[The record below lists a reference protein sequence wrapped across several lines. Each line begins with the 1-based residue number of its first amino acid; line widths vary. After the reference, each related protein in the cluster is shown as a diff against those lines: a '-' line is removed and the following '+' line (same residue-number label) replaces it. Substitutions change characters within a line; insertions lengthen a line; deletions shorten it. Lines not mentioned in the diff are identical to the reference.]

1 MWLKFAPWLV
11 QPPPGREPVRPLK
24 LSVIIPVYN
33 EVATLATVIA
43 AVRAVP
49 VDKEIIVVDGNSDDG
64 TREVLAREERQGD
77 VRAIYQPDRNGR
89 GGALREGL
97 AVATGDVVVFQ
108 DADLELDPAC
118 FPDLLAPI
126 ERGET
131 DVVFGSRFL
140 AGRPPMTFLQY
151 WGNRVVNATLNLL
164 WGTRLTDVETC
175 YQMFRRSAVDGMTFD
190 RRDMSFTVELALRL
204 IRAGHRIKEVPIAY
218 RPRSRTEG
226 KKLYWADGF
235 VSLWVVVR
243 YRLGG

>member
-1 MWLKFAPWLV
+1 M
-11 QPPPGREPVRPLK
+11 K

-64 TREVLAREERQGD
+64 TREVLAQEEQRGD
-77 VRAIYQPDRNGR
+77 VRAIYQPGRNGR

-118 FPDLLAPI
+118 FPVLLAPI

-140 AGRPPMTFLQY
+140 RGRPPMTFLQY
-151 WGNRVVNATLNLL
+151 WGNRAVNAALNLL
-164 WGTRLTDVETC
+164 WGTQLTDVETC
-175 YQMFRRSAVDGMTFD
+175 YQMFRREAVAGMPFD
-190 RRDMSFTVELALRL
+190 RTDMSFTVELAVRL
-204 IRAGHRIKEVPIAY
+204 IRAGHRIVEVPIAY
-218 RPRSRTEG
+218 TPRSRAEG

-235 VSLWVVVR
+235 VSLWVVLK
-243 YRLGG
+243 YRLRS